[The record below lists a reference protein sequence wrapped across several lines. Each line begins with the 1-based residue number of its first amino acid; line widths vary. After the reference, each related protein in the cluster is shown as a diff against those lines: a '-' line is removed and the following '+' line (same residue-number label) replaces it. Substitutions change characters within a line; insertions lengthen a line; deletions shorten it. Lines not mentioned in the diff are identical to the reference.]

1 MKTISIG
8 QLAASSGVGKE
19 TIRFYEREALLPA
32 PQRTAS
38 NYRRYPPDAAARL
51 QFIRR
56 AKDLGF
62 TLDEIRELLSLQDAN
77 GDRAQAKQLAGRKLA
92 SIRTRI
98 SELMRMETALS
109 DMHARCSGHGPVQ
122 GCPII
127 ETLAG
132 DPPNPDAP
140 ADTTQG

>member
-1 MKTISIG
+1 MKTLSIG

-19 TIRFYEREALLPA
+19 TIRYYERESLLPS
-32 PQRTAS
+32 PRRTAA
-38 NYRRYPPDAAARL
+38 NYRRYPPDAVTRL

-56 AKDLGF
+56 AKALGF

-77 GDRAQAKQLAGRKLA
+77 GSRAQAKQLAGRKLTEV
-92 SIRTRI
+92 RTRI
-98 SELMRMETALS
+98 DELMRMEAALA
-109 DMHARCSGHGPVQ
+109 DMHAQCSGHGPVH

-132 DPPNPDAP
+132 HPLKPDAP
-140 ADTTQG
+140 ADPTQE